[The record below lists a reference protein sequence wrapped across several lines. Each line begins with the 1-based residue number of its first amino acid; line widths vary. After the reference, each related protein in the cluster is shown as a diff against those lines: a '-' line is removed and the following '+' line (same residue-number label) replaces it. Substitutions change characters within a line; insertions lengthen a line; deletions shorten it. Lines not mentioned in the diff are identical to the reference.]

1 MEHGLVHQV
10 PKHYQQHQQTTCTRC
25 ETYLNCVKTIRIFDR
40 EHRSRRVF
48 GALLCLRQIPT
59 ALGFRVD
66 LLYQV
71 YKIHSMYS
79 SQRLMAV
86 KVVVVVEM
94 GKTRQRKHIKLV
106 FNSSSIQ
113 QCINQEWQ
121 QLHHFILPSTCFDSS
136 SMVSIRTLMVEVGSN
151 LCSLVDS
158 SRRYSILNFQ
168 FGLVPKNKKGRAK
181 KKNE

>member
-1 MEHGLVHQV
+1 MHQV

-113 QCINQEWQ
+113 QCIKSRMAAASP
-121 QLHHFILPSTCFDSS
+121 LYFTFHFFRHFFNGFNT
-136 SMVSIRTLMVEVGSN
+136 N
-151 LCSLVDS
+151 VD
-158 SRRYSILNFQ
+158 
-168 FGLVPKNKKGRAK
+168 GRGWIKFVFAC
-181 KKNE
+181 